1 VPIAASSSCARALTC
16 LLQAVER
23 EQTWEALARLLLFP
37 RIALAAPAR
46 GGKAT
51 RSSSTQQ
58 CRLNCLS
65 SVLDPLEEL
74 VSRVKRATPA
84 EGPRTRARTRAAAA
98 EAPDATSPAS
108 DRTAAAVRALLAE
121 GAPGRALQL
130 LASDG
135 VCDSAD
141 PAVVA
146 RLRELHPQAAGP
158 RLAAPLPEDRPDVT
172 PSWATDQLL
181 AMEAVVCSFPAGS
194 AVGPS
199 GLRPQHLL
207 DCLNSADSASKAGL
221 LEALLTLVTTVSAG
235 RLHTRA
241 AP

>member
-1 VPIAASSSCARALTC
+1 MDILNLLATQVPTLRRVPIAASSSCARALTC

-23 EQTWEALARLLLFP
+23 EQTWEALTRLLLFP
-37 RIALAAPAR
+37 RVALAAPAR

-51 RSSSTQQ
+51 WSSSTQQ

-74 VSRVKRATPA
+74 VARVKRAAPA
-84 EGPRTRARTRAAAA
+84 DGPCTRAKTRAAAA
-98 EAPDATSPAS
+98 EAPDVSSTAS

-130 LASDG
+130 LTSDG

-141 PAVVA
+141 PAVLA
-146 RLRELHPQAAGP
+146 RLRELHPQAAGQG
-158 RLAAPLPEDRPDVT
+158 LAAPLPEDRPDVT

-181 AMEAVVCSFPAGS
+181 AMEAVVRSFPPGS
-194 AVGPS
+194 AAGP
-199 GLRPQHLL
+199 
-207 DCLNSADSASKAGL
+207 
-221 LEALLTLVTTVSAG
+221 
-235 RLHTRA
+235 
-241 AP
+241 